1 MWYFTWIL
9 GIGLAL
15 AFGIINV
22 MWLESNYAFG
32 SRQEDRTRSLFEE
45 ALAQQSGKEK
55 KAVAK
60 TTAG

>member
-22 MWLESNYAFG
+22 MWLEASYQVGDLDENDIYNRFG
-32 SRQEDRTRSLFEE
+32 WRERGPGD
-45 ALAQQSGKEK
+45 A
-55 KAVAK
+55 
-60 TTAG
+60 